1 MKRVLLLVLAFA
13 LLAAPASAKTTKPT
27 IVLVHGAFADAS
39 GWNAVTE
46 NLQHDGYPV
55 LAPPN
60 PLRGVSAD
68 AAYMKSFLSK
78 I

>member
-46 NLQHDGYPV
+46 NLQHDG
-55 LAPPN
+55 
-60 PLRGVSAD
+60 
-68 AAYMKSFLSK
+68 
-78 I
+78 